1 MKTKLWL
8 TGCMYAVLPLL
19 FAQGKTDT
27 LSARLAASALEHSKG
42 LQVSRLE
49 TEKARTEQRSVLAVY
64 APTLDA
70 QGMYGVFKA
79 DIKAD
84 APIVDLPV
92 TDYNLFEGT
101 SSFQNGGRGGFVN
114 ASVSQVLFTGLQAPL
129 AYKALENKT
138 KAKEYSHEKEEVEL
152 VRNVLETID
161 NLALTYQYDSLLDQS
176 VQRLEA
182 ERRVLNGAVAN
193 GLAAPYDVKR
203 LDAAAAE
210 LDLRRTELRGNRQLL
225 RSRLAQLCGISEAAV
240 DSLVL
245 PPLLELDMPV
255 QGSYQQ
261 RPEIQALHY
270 ASEAARLNYKRS
282 TLRFLPQVKAFAGY
296 AAGDVRNLY
305 LNTPWYTPL
314 TGNRIDLRLNSLTV
328 QPAWYAGVGFKWKLF
343 DLKEQVFEGHEKG
356 LEARIYRLKEE
367 DSRELLNLAEV
378 KATETL
384 QSAQAAIRA
393 AQRQAEASRAAF
405 VLARASYAEGL
416 ISISEYLAAEQDL
429 RRARL
434 EYHTALRNER
444 SAYYAVLQ
452 ARGQMLPFIR

>member
-1 MKTKLWL
+1 
-8 TGCMYAVLPLL
+8 MYAVLPLL
-19 FAQGKTDT
+19 FAQGKADP
-27 LSARLAASALEHSKG
+27 LSSRLAASALEHSKG

-49 TEKARTEQRSVLAVY
+49 TEKARTEQRSVLAIY

-84 APIVDLPV
+84 APTVDLPI
-92 TDYNLFEGT
+92 TDHNLFEGT

-114 ASVSQVLFTGLQAPL
+114 ASVSQVLFTGLQAPM

-138 KAKEYSHEKEEVEL
+138 KATEYSHEKEEVEL

-176 VQRLEA
+176 GERLEA
-182 ERRVLNGAVAN
+182 ERRVLNGAIAN
-193 GLAAPYDVKR
+193 GLAAPYDAKR

-210 LDLRRTELRGNRQLL
+210 LELRRTELRGNRQLL
-225 RSRLAQLCGISEAAV
+225 RSRLAQLSGISEAAV

-245 PPLLELDMPV
+245 PPLFELDMPV
-255 QGSYQQ
+255 PGSYQQ

-296 AAGDVRNLY
+296 AAGDARNLY

-343 DLKEQVFEGHEKG
+343 DLKEQVFESHEKG
-356 LEARIYRLKEE
+356 LEAQIYRLKEE

-378 KATETL
+378 KATGTL
-384 QSAQAAIRA
+384 QTAQAGIRA
-393 AQRQAEASRAAF
+393 AQRQSEASRAAF
-405 VLARASYAEGL
+405 VLAAASYSEGL

-429 RRARL
+429 RRAQL

-452 ARGQMLPFIR
+452 ARGQMLTFIR